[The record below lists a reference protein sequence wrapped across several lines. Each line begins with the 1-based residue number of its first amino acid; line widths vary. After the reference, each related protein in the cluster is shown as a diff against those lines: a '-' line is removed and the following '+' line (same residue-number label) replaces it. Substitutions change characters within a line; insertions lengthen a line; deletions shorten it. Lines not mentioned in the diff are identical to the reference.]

1 MGFLVVGKG
10 GKNNREAV
18 LTLLGNQRETSMLF
32 FRSAFLCLLFDIIRY
47 HMISGKLSIL
57 MEKSSMLP
65 CSSVAEAAS
74 LYSVDSISCVTVSLT
89 SGSCLAIKMHGR
101 SPPNPPFPV
110 GSYSPGFA
118 YV

>member
-1 MGFLVVGKG
+1 MARTIGRLSLRCWEIKGRHQCYFLG
-10 GKNNREAV
+10 V
-18 LTLLGNQRETSMLF
+18 LSFVCYLTSSGN
-32 FRSAFLCLLFDIIRY
+32 
-47 HMISGKLSIL
+47 MISGKLSIL

-101 SPPNPPFPV
+101 SPPNQPFPV
-110 GSYSPGFA
+110 GSSSPGFA